1 MMEGEEVANGGS
13 EGLKRS
19 VVRPPPTTTP
29 PFHSL
34 GEASSGFRKEQ
45 HVGQFRDKEE
55 AIALGTS
62 A

>member
-19 VVRPPPTTTP
+19 VVRPPHYHT